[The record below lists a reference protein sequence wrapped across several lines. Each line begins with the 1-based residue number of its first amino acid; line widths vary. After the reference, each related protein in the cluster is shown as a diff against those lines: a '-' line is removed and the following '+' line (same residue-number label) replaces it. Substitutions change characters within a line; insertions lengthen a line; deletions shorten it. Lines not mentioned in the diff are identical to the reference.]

1 MSKPQR
7 KPWTARRIHLWVA
20 VILALPFMVMAIS
33 GILISMRSV
42 TQISVPMS
50 WMGSESVPERL
61 PFMSYLET
69 SNGQVWIGNA
79 QGLTLVQQNKSE
91 PVAHFSGQEVV
102 ALAQVGDQAWPIVAT
117 RMAVWTRADDGSWNA
132 VKRGRVRQLMRMTD
146 GRVLAIV
153 GGRGEMA
160 DGKPWITGDGIH
172 WEIHQLAMKSNKLLP
187 TLDSPSVPLHQFMRA
202 IHSGAFV
209 LGKGLGEMAW
219 SNVMGWV
226 LIALCLTGLW
236 MWFTREKQRADER
249 QRIQASG
256 AKA

>member
-1 MSKPQR
+1 MSKAQR
-7 KPWTARRIHLWVA
+7 KPWTARRMHLWAA
-20 VILALPFMVMAIS
+20 VILALPFMAMAIS

-42 TQISVPMS
+42 THITVPMS
-50 WMGSESVPERL
+50 WMASETVPERL

-79 QGLTLVQQNKSE
+79 QGLTRIEQNETE
-91 PVAHFSGQEVV
+91 PVAQFSGQEVV
-102 ALAQVGDQAWPIVAT
+102 ALAQVGDQPWPIVAT
-117 RMAVWTRADDGSWNA
+117 RMAVWVRADDGSWNA
-132 VKRGRVRQLMRMTD
+132 VKRGRVRQLLRMTD

-160 DGKPWITGDGIH
+160 DGKPWITGDGRK
-172 WEIHQLAMKSNKLLP
+172 WEIHKLAMMSNKQLP
-187 TLDSPSVPLHQFMRA
+187 KLENPSVALHQFMRS

-209 LGKGLGEMAW
+209 WGKGLGEMAW

-236 MWFTREKQRADER
+236 MWFVREKQRADER
-249 QRIQASG
+249 KHIQTAG
-256 AKA
+256 ETA